1 MTTFPDSILYAG
13 QTYIPK
19 PAAPPP
25 PVRPPLWR
33 VLHDRE
39 MGDLWR
45 SYVPE
50 VYRLSPWHA
59 IPLNRAWQEFTYSL
73 NQPGLTPEKW
83 RVLYDFRR
91 AFTNNGAGYDWNSNN
106 PPKQDWI
113 NMRDTTA
120 TDTVRFDGPRIC
132 GGAVVTGRVDGDW
145 LWLDYLDTT
154 KPPPAD
160 VKPWHKFCALN
171 VRPDGISKFP
181 QRAGMDVWIPLIAKQ
196 PIRYPLAK
204 LVKWEGEE
212 MPNPYTI
219 YLPK

>member
-1 MTTFPDSILYAG
+1 MTAQIDISLRVALRREPVVVE
-13 QTYIPK
+13 
-19 PAAPPP
+19 

-33 VLHDRE
+33 VLHDAE
-39 MGDLWR
+39 MGELWR

-50 VYRLSPWHA
+50 VFRLSPWHG
-59 IPLNRAWQEFTYSL
+59 IQLNRQWQEFTYAL

-113 NMRDTTA
+113 NMRDTNA
-120 TDTVRFDGPRIC
+120 TDLPRFDGPRIC

-145 LWLDYLDTT
+145 LWLDYLDANN
-154 KPPPAD
+154 PPPQD
-160 VKPWHKFCALN
+160 VKPWHKFCAVN

-181 QRAGMDVWIPLIAKQ
+181 QRAGLDVWIPLIGRQ
-196 PIRYPLAK
+196 PLAIP
-204 LVKWEGEE
+204 LENVVRWTGEE
-212 MPNPYTI
+212 LPNPYTI
-219 YLPK
+219 YNPIGD